1 MRMPLFR
8 LLLILTA
15 VMSSAPAQEVK
26 PPLNREAANDPALF
40 QSFSVPRTWWLS
52 DNTAL
57 ILDPAKP
64 AAERQLERLDPA
76 TGKRTPFMDMAK
88 AKSAYEQLYGDG
100 APHLLPSVPSQFSA
114 DGKRALYMDKGDIF
128 VLDVPSLTFTRVTST
143 PEAEKNVNFSP
154 DGQRVAYVREKN
166 LYAYDL
172 SAKKEYTI
180 TSDGGGTI
188 LNATLSWVYWEEIFG
203 RVDVGY
209 WWSKDSKA
217 LAFLRT
223 DESKVTLQRY
233 VDIAPWSPTVT
244 EQRYPKVGEP
254 NPDVKVGIAEVG
266 SGSIVWA
273 GIDPALYEYIIR
285 VDWVPDNKRVMVRTL
300 NRLQTKLDFVMVDR
314 VSGKASVLLTDSN
327 DGWINMSD
335 DLFFLKDG
343 KHMIISSERDG
354 NEHLYRY
361 TMQGKLVNQ
370 ITKGPWSVRTSGG
383 GAFWVRQAVSGIDE
397 DNGWVYF
404 TALERSSVERHFYR
418 IRMDGSKMTRLSE
431 TEGTHAI
438 TMSPNAR
445 YYFDRHSSI
454 TTPPS
459 LTLVDASKNKRSVL
473 SASNLGGFAKYDV
486 VYPELMWIPMRDG
499 FKVPASIVRPKNADP
514 NKKYPVIVQVYG
526 GPSAPTVANSWGF
539 DVVEANAMLH
549 DGYVTFKVDNR
560 AATGISKTLENLLH
574 KRTPGEIELND
585 LVDAVRWLKQQPG
598 IDPDRFG
605 ITGWSGGGTNT
616 LLAMTQSKEFK
627 AGIAGGAVTDFRFYD
642 SKWGEALMQTEAENK
657 DGFDKVSLLNYAKDL
672 HGKLLLI
679 HGLHDDNVHIQN
691 IWRFIDELIKA
702 NKVFELMVYPMRGH
716 GVGDPAGR
724 KHMQTL
730 TLDFWKRN
738 L

>member
-1 MRMPLFR
+1 MRRHLLF
-8 LLLILTA
+8 LLTILF
-15 VMSSAPAQEVK
+15 VELSVAQDVK
-26 PPLNREAANDPALF
+26 PPLNREASGDPTLF
-40 QSFSVPRTWWLS
+40 QSFSVTRTWWLS

-57 ILDPAKP
+57 LLDPAKP

-76 TGKRTPFMDMAK
+76 TGKRTPFTDMATAK
-88 AKSAYEQLYGDG
+88 ASFEKLFPGGD
-100 APHLLPSVPSQFSA
+100 APPLSPVPSQFTP
-114 DGKRALYMDKGDIF
+114 DGKRALFLSKGDIF
-128 VLDVPSLTFTRVTST
+128 VLNVPTAEFVRVTET

-172 SAKKEYTI
+172 AAKKEYAI

-203 RVDVGY
+203 RVDIGY

-217 LAFLRT
+217 IAFLRT
-223 DESKVTLQRY
+223 DESQVSLQRY
-233 VDIAPWSPTVT
+233 VDIAPWTPTVT
-244 EQRYPKVGEP
+244 EQRYPKVGEK

-266 SGSIVWA
+266 AGRIVWA
-273 GIDPALYEYIIR
+273 DIDPSTYEYIIR

-300 NRLQTKLDFVMVDR
+300 NRLQTKLDFVMIDR
-314 VSGKASVLLTDSN
+314 ASGKASVLMTDTN

-335 DLFFLKDG
+335 DLYFLKDG
-343 KHMIISSERDG
+343 KTMIVSSERDG

-361 TMQGKLVNQ
+361 TMQGKLINQ

-418 IRMDGSKMTRLSE
+418 IKMDGSKMTRLSGS
-431 TEGTHAI
+431 EGTHAI

-459 LTLVDASKNKRSVL
+459 LTLVDAAKDRRTVL
-473 SASNLGGFAKYDV
+473 TAPNLGGFAKYDV
-486 VYPELMWIPMRDG
+486 VYPELLWIPVRDG
-499 FKVPASIVRPKNADP
+499 FKVPASIVRPKHADP
-514 NKKYPVIVQVYG
+514 NVKLPVIVQVYG
-526 GPSAPTVANSWGF
+526 GPSAPTVAHAWGF

-549 DGYVTFKVDNR
+549 DGYITFKVDNR

-574 KRTPGEIELND
+574 KRTPGEVELND
-585 LVDAVRWLKQQPG
+585 LVDAVQWLKKQPG

-642 SKWGEALMQTEAENK
+642 SKWGEALMETEAENK
-657 DGFDKVSLLNYAKDL
+657 DGYDRVSLLNFAKDL

-724 KHMQTL
+724 RHMQTL

>member
-1 MRMPLFR
+1 MRRNLF
-8 LLLILTA
+8 LLFITLFVGLA
-15 VMSSAPAQEVK
+15 VAQDAK
-26 PPLNREAANDPALF
+26 PPLDREASGDPTLF
-40 QSFSVPRTWWLS
+40 QSFSVARTWWLS

-57 ILDPAKP
+57 ILDPARP

-76 TGKRTPFMDMAK
+76 TGKRTPFMDKAK
-88 AKSAYEQLYGDG
+88 AKASFEKLFAGDD
-100 APHLLPSVPSQFSA
+100 APPLSPVPSQFTP
-114 DGKRALYMDKGDIF
+114 DGKRALYLSKGDIF
-128 VLDVPSLTFTRVTST
+128 VLDVPTAEFARVTET
-143 PEAEKNVNFSP
+143 PEVETNVNFSP

-172 SAKKEYTI
+172 AVKKEYAL

-203 RVDVGY
+203 RVDIGY

-217 LAFLRT
+217 IAFLRT
-223 DESKVTLQRY
+223 DESRVSLQRY
-233 VDIAPWSPTVT
+233 VDVAPWTPTVT
-244 EQRYPKVGEP
+244 EQRYPKVGEK

-266 SGSIVWA
+266 AGRVVWA
-273 GIDPALYEYIIR
+273 DIDPSTYEYIIR

-314 VSGKASVLLTDSN
+314 ASGKASVLMTDTN

-335 DLFFLKDG
+335 DLYFLKDG
-343 KHMIISSERDG
+343 KTMIVSSERDG
-354 NEHLYRY
+354 NEHLYRF
-361 TMQGKLVNQ
+361 TMQGKLINQ

-418 IRMDGSKMTRLSE
+418 IKMDGSKMTRLSE
-431 TEGTHAI
+431 SEGTHAI

-459 LTLVDASKNKRSVL
+459 LTLVDAAKDRRTVL
-473 SASNLGGFAKYDV
+473 TAPNLGGFAKYDV
-486 VYPELMWIPMRDG
+486 VYPELLWIPVRDG
-499 FKVPASIVRPKNADP
+499 FKVPASIVRPKHADP
-514 NKKYPVIVQVYG
+514 NVKLPVIVQVYG
-526 GPSAPTVANSWGF
+526 GPSAPTVANAWGY

-549 DGYVTFKVDNR
+549 DGYITFKVDNR
-560 AATGISKTLENLLH
+560 AATGISKTLENLIH
-574 KRTPGEIELND
+574 KRTPGEVELND
-585 LVDAVRWLKQQPG
+585 LVDAVQWLKKQPG

-642 SKWGEALMQTEAENK
+642 SKWGEALMETEAENK
-657 DGFDKVSLLNYAKDL
+657 DGYDRVSLLNFAKDL

-724 KHMQTL
+724 RHMQTL
-730 TLDFWKRN
+730 TWDFWKRN